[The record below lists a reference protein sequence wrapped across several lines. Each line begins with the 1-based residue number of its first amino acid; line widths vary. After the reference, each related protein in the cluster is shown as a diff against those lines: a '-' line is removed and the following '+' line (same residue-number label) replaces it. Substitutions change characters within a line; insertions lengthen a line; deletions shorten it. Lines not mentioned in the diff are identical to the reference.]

1 MKGIILA
8 GGTGSRLWP
17 STISTSKQLIPIYD
31 KPLIYYPLSTLMLAG
46 IRDILIITTPNDQ
59 AAFQR
64 LLGDGQTLGIELSYE
79 VQDKPEGLAQ
89 AFIIGAEFIGA
100 DSVALVLGDNIFHGI
115 GLGRD
120 LAKCTNPDGALIF
133 GYEVSDPQRYG
144 VAEIDSHENVISIE
158 EKPINPK
165 SNLAIP
171 GLYFFDN
178 SVSAKAANVKKSS
191 RGELEI
197 TSVLEAFRIDGQ
209 LKLRILPRGT
219 AWMDCGTVNSLNDA
233 CNYMRVIEERQGF
246 KVGSIEEVAWRNKW
260 ISTSELKWIA
270 DSYGMNEYGQY
281 LRRIVT

>member
-89 AFIIGAEFIGA
+89 AFIIGAEFIGT

-158 EKPINPK
+158 EKPTNPK